1 MSLSFLICKMPSIH
15 PPSLGLMRGMQMG
28 RVLWTRFSV
37 HIRLWRQLSTCP
49 LKGRTQNHPGSSR
62 QLRPQAAW
70 LWAQEKHFTV
80 LSTEK
85 RGGMGPSPRPS
96 CWAQAVRI
104 HR

>member
-80 LSTEK
+80 LTDNPWRADQGLGSY
-85 RGGMGPSPRPS
+85 
-96 CWAQAVRI
+96 I
-104 HR
+104 YIYIYI